1 MRTQTHDQGKKGS
14 IAKDI
19 AGILSPEQT
28 VYGLGIVLFSVHKF
42 TENVLFGR
50 VYKSIA
56 SIANVSGPM
65 YIFVQLLLLL
75 GCFVLLGVVNYLGEY
90 MVRKV
95 SARTGTKLC
104 RGLVRK
110 LCKIPVKDWYRRHSA
125 YWMNTLTIDIDLV
138 DQMLVERFVMMGQN
152 IMSVLLGVIYTGW
165 VSPWMMLFSVVMG
178 ILYLFLANYYK
189 KAAKNMQQTMR
200 QKEDA
205 CSEAFEETVHAYAE
219 TAFYP
224 PIHQSFIRRLR
235 DTNNDFYDTGYQYV
249 KLHTQST
256 TLKNLGFSL
265 SYLGLLLMGFLL
277 VQKNHLP
284 LEDMLGI
291 WPVAVGI
298 AYGIQSFGMQ
308 WIVTQKNLV
317 SVDRICR
324 LLEQKEEDSDA
335 GVKQKHSANW
345 SGPMIECKNI
355 CFHYPGSSVPIIK
368 NLNLAIKPGEKVAIL
383 GSSGSGKS
391 TILKLLL
398 GLYPIDQGEITLYG
412 QNMKEYDLWD
422 LRRQFSYLPQ
432 MPTLM
437 NDTVMENVR
446 MVEPKATEQYVQK
459 ALVKAHVADIGRDDK
474 GAQRRLGE
482 GGRALSGGQ
491 RQRVALARCYL
502 RDAPIYLMDEMTAAL
517 NVTLER
523 AIAEELMADPHRTVI
538 MVTHKEELATLADRV
553 IHIGT

>member
-19 AGILSPEQT
+19 AGILSPGQT
-28 VYGLGIVLFSVHKF
+28 VYGLGIILFSIHKF

-56 SIANVSGPM
+56 SIPNVSGPT
-65 YIFVQLLLLL
+65 YIFAQLLLLL
-75 GCFVLLGVVNYLGEY
+75 GCFVLLGLANYLGEY

-95 SARTGTKLC
+95 SVHTGTKL
-104 RGLVRK
+104 RLDLVRK

-125 YWMNTLTIDIDLV
+125 YWINMLTIDIDLV

-205 CSEAFEETVHAYAE
+205 CSEVFEETVHAYAE
-219 TAFYP
+219 TVFYP
-224 PIHQSFIRRLR
+224 PIHQFFIRRLQ
-235 DTNNDFYDTGYQYV
+235 DTNNDFYDTGCRYV

-265 SYLGLLLMGFLL
+265 SYLGLLLTGFLL
-277 VQKNHLP
+277 VEKNHLP
-284 LEDMLGI
+284 LEDMLSI

-324 LLEQKEEDSDA
+324 LLEQKEEDFDA
-335 GVKQKHSANW
+335 GARQKPPANW
-345 SGPMIECKNI
+345 SGPVIECKNV
-355 CFHYPGSSVPIIK
+355 CFCYPGSSVPIIK
-368 NLNLAIKPGEKVAIL
+368 NLNLTIKPGEKVAIL
-383 GSSGSGKS
+383 GPSGSGKS
-391 TILKLLL
+391 TLLKLLL

-412 QNMKEYDLWD
+412 QNIKEYDLWD

-446 MVEPKATEQYVQK
+446 MAEPKATKQCVQE
-459 ALVKAHVADIGRDDK
+459 ALVKAHVTDVGRDDK
-474 GAQRRLGE
+474 GAQRQLGE

-517 NVTLER
+517 DVTLER

-538 MVTHKEELATLADRV
+538 MVTHKEELATLAGRV
-553 IHIGT
+553 IHIGM